1 MPASDQVLPQR
12 LVAIR
17 RRFEHWRRQRTVG
30 SRIPEQLWKAAVA
43 AAREF
48 GIHPTAKALGLDYY
62 SLKRRLEASSAD
74 SSLCDTAS
82 KGFVELAP
90 LMPASMPECLL
101 EIEDTCGTKLRL
113 HCKGLPA
120 ADLAALSR
128 SLWTARS

>member
-12 LVAIR
+12 LVALR

-30 SRIPEQLWKAAVA
+30 SRIPEQLWKAAVE

-48 GIHPTAKALGLDYY
+48 DIHPTAKALGLDYY
-62 SLKRRLEASSAD
+62 SLKRRLEASGLD
-74 SSLCDTAS
+74 SSLCDAAS
-82 KGFVELAP
+82 NGFVELAP

-101 EIEDTCGTKLRL
+101 ELEDISGTKLRL
-113 HCKGLPA
+113 HCKGLAA